1 MKEYKKRVCS
11 FRIVKDY
18 HPEVGTAKITKS
30 ANIAEYIRP
39 FFGPEIEVFE
49 SMYLITLNQGNN
61 IVSVTKISQGGISGT
76 VVDIRLVAKYALEGL
91 ATSIILAHNHPSG
104 SLKASS
110 QDINLTKKVQA
121 GMELLDITLLDHL
134 IVTRE
139 GYCSFADEGIM

>member
-121 GMELLDITLLDHL
+121 GMKLLDITLLDHL

>member
-18 HPEVGTAKITKS
+18 HPEIGTAKITKS

-76 VVDIRLVAKYALEGL
+76 VVDIRLIAKYALEGL

-121 GMELLDITLLDHL
+121 GMKLLDITLLDHL

>member
-18 HPEVGTAKITKS
+18 HPEIGTAKITKS

-61 IVSVTKISQGGISGT
+61 IVSVTKISQGGISET

-134 IVTRE
+134 IVTKD
-139 GYCSFADEGIM
+139 GYSSFADEGIM

>member
-18 HPEVGTAKITKS
+18 HPEIGTAKMTES

-39 FFGPEIEVFE
+39 FFGEEIEVFE
-49 SMYLITLNQGNN
+49 QMFLITLNQGNN

-91 ATSIILAHNHPSG
+91 ATSIILVHNHPSG
-104 SLKASS
+104 ALKASY

-134 IVTRE
+134 IVTKD
-139 GYCSFADEGIM
+139 GYSSFADEGII

>member
-11 FRIVKDY
+11 FRIVKDH
-18 HPEVGTAKITKS
+18 HPEIGTAKITKS
-30 ANIAEYIRP
+30 DNIAEYIRP

-49 SMYLITLNQGNN
+49 QIFLITLNHGNN

-91 ATSIILAHNHPSG
+91 ATSIILVHNHPSG
-104 SLKASS
+104 ALKASS

-121 GMELLDITLLDHL
+121 GMELLDIRLLDHL
-134 IVTRE
+134 IVTKD
-139 GYCSFADEGIM
+139 GYYSFADGGIM

>member
-18 HPEVGTAKITKS
+18 HPEIGTAKITTS

-91 ATSIILAHNHPSG
+91 ATSIILVHNHPSG
-104 SLKASS
+104 TLKTSS

-134 IVTRE
+134 IVTKD
-139 GYCSFADEGIM
+139 GYCSFADERIM

>member
-18 HPEVGTAKITKS
+18 HPEIGTAKITKS

-49 SMYLITLNQGNN
+49 QIFLITLNQGNN

-76 VVDIRLVAKYALEGL
+76 VVDIRLIAKYALEGL

-121 GMELLDITLLDHL
+121 GMKLLDITLLDHL
-134 IVTRE
+134 IVTKD
-139 GYCSFADEGIM
+139 GHYSFADEGIM

>member
-18 HPEVGTAKITKS
+18 HPEVGTAKIRKS

-49 SMYLITLNQGNN
+49 QIFLITLNQGNN

-121 GMELLDITLLDHL
+121 GMKLLDITLLDHL

>member
-18 HPEVGTAKITKS
+18 HPEIGTAKITKS

-49 SMYLITLNQGNN
+49 QIFLITLNQANN
-61 IVSVTKISQGGISGT
+61 IVSVTKISQGGIFGT
-76 VVDIRLVAKYALEGL
+76 VVDLRLVAKYALEGL
-91 ATSIILAHNHPSG
+91 ATSIILVHNHPSG
-104 SLKASS
+104 TLKTSS

-121 GMELLDITLLDHL
+121 GMELLDIRLLDHL
-134 IVTRE
+134 IVTKD
-139 GYCSFADEGIM
+139 GYYSFADGGIM

>member
-18 HPEVGTAKITKS
+18 HPEIGTAKITKS

-76 VVDIRLVAKYALEGL
+76 VVDIRLIAKYALEGL

-110 QDINLTKKVQA
+110 QDINLTKQVQA
-121 GMELLDITLLDHL
+121 GMKLLDITLLDHL

>member
-18 HPEVGTAKITKS
+18 HPEIGTAKITKS

-76 VVDIRLVAKYALEGL
+76 VVDIRLIAKYALDGL
-91 ATSIILAHNHPSG
+91 ATSIILVHNHPGGGLTPSPKD
-104 SLKASS
+104 KA
-110 QDINLTKKVQA
+110 ITNTVEEAMK
-121 GMELLDITLLDHL
+121 LLDITLLDHL
-134 IVTRE
+134 IVTKD
-139 GYCSFADEGIM
+139 GHYSFADEGIM

>member
-18 HPEVGTAKITKS
+18 HPEIGTAKITKS
-30 ANIAEYIRP
+30 DNIAEYIRP

-49 SMYLITLNQGNN
+49 QMFLITLNQGNN

-91 ATSIILAHNHPSG
+91 ATSIILVHNHPSG
-104 SLKASS
+104 TLKTSS
-110 QDINLTKKVQA
+110 QDINLTKEVQA
-121 GMELLDITLLDHL
+121 GMELLDIRLLDHL
-134 IVTRE
+134 IVTKD
-139 GYCSFADEGIM
+139 GYYSFADEGLM

>member
-18 HPEVGTAKITKS
+18 HPEIGTAKITKS

-49 SMYLITLNQGNN
+49 QIFLITLNQGNN

-91 ATSIILAHNHPSG
+91 ATSIILVHNHPSG

-121 GMELLDITLLDHL
+121 GMKLLDITLLDHL

>member
-76 VVDIRLVAKYALEGL
+76 VVDIRLIAKYALDGL
-91 ATSIILAHNHPSG
+91 ATSIILVHNHPG
-104 SLKASS
+104 GVLKASS

-139 GYCSFADEGIM
+139 GYCSFADKRIM

>member
-39 FFGPEIEVFE
+39 VFGPEIEVFE

-76 VVDIRLVAKYALEGL
+76 VIDIRLVAKYALEGL

-121 GMELLDITLLDHL
+121 GMKLLDITLLDHL

>member
-18 HPEVGTAKITKS
+18 HPEIGTAKITKS

-76 VVDIRLVAKYALEGL
+76 VIDIRLVAKYALEGL

>member
-18 HPEVGTAKITKS
+18 HPEIGTAKITKS

-49 SMYLITLNQGNN
+49 QIFLITLNQGNN

-121 GMELLDITLLDHL
+121 GMKLLDITLLDHL

>member
-18 HPEVGTAKITKS
+18 HPEIGTAKITKS
-30 ANIAEYIRP
+30 DNIAEYIRP

-49 SMYLITLNQGNN
+49 QMFLITLNQGNN

-91 ATSIILAHNHPSG
+91 ATSIILVHNHPSG
-104 SLKASS
+104 TLKTSS
-110 QDINLTKKVQA
+110 QDINLTKEVQA

-134 IVTRE
+134 IVTKD
-139 GYCSFADEGIM
+139 GYCSFADERIM

>member
-18 HPEVGTAKITKS
+18 HPEIGTAKITKS

-49 SMYLITLNQGNN
+49 SMFLITLNQGNN

-76 VVDIRLVAKYALEGL
+76 VVDIRLIAKYALDGL
-91 ATSIILAHNHPSG
+91 ATSIILVHNHPG
-104 SLKASS
+104 GALKASS